1 MKLTSIALWTA
12 GLALAVFTALFF
24 IEIVAPL
31 IEKMP

>member
-24 IEIVAPL
+24 IEVVGPL
-31 IEKMP
+31 VERMP